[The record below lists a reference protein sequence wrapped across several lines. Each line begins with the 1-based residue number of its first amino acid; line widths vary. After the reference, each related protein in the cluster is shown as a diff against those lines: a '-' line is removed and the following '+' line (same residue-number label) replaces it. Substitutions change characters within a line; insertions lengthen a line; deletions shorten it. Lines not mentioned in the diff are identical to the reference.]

1 MATEK
6 MCFLDKNRNI
16 MIAVDESENAKR
28 ALLYVADFLGGIP
41 GFWVSILSVIP
52 GPPVD
57 YFKTDEERSEWINR
71 KKTEAATLLDDYRRI
86 LVQSGF
92 GENNIEQLAEIN
104 SCPSVADCILN
115 ERQRLNCD
123 TLVIGRRG
131 ISKKEEFLFGSTSS
145 KIVHS
150 ARNCA
155 VWVIE

>member
-1 MATEK
+1 MTEK
-6 MCFLDKNRNI
+6 MCFLDKNRHI

-28 ALLYVADFLGGIP
+28 ALLYVAEFLGGVP
-41 GFWVSILSVIP
+41 GFCVSILSIIP
-52 GPPVD
+52 EPPVD

-71 KKTEAATLLDDYRRI
+71 KKTDLSMILDNYRRI

-92 GENNIEQLAEIN
+92 GENNVEPLVEIS
-104 SCPSVADCILN
+104 SCPLIADCILN
-115 ERQRLNCD
+115 ARQRLNCD

-150 ARNCA
+150 ASNCA

>member
-1 MATEK
+1 MAAEK
-6 MCFLDKNRNI
+6 MCSLDKNRHI

-28 ALLYVADFLGGIP
+28 ALLYVADFLGGVP
-41 GFWVSILSVIP
+41 GFCVSILSVIP
-52 GPPVD
+52 EPPVD

-71 KKTEAATLLDDYRRI
+71 KKTEASTMLDNYRRI

-92 GENNIEQLAEIN
+92 GENNVEPLAEIS
-104 SCPSVADCILN
+104 SCPSIADCILN